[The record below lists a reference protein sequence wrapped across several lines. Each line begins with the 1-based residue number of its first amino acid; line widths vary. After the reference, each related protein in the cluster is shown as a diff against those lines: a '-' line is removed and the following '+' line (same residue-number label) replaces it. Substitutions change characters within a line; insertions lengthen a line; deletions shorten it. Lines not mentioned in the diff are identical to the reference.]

1 MMFKLSSDK
10 YSFTCQQEDSWI
22 ITRVSFQDKVKD
34 FKQKHGCLANVKAH
48 MNSLTD
54 VQMAEFFKGK

>member
-1 MMFKLSSDK
+1 MAKLSSDK
-10 YSFTCQQEDSWI
+10 YSFTCLQEDGYI
-22 ITRVSFQDKVKD
+22 VTIVKID
-34 FKQKHGCLANVKAH
+34 NKEKHFKQKHGCLANVEAH